1 MAIGLTN
8 FIKGLN
14 SSKYIPFQIIKVA
27 LRSFI
32 LLKRRFIK
40 ALILYYFNFSLLI

>member
-14 SSKYIPFQIIKVA
+14 LSKYIPFQIIKVA

-32 LLKRRFIK
+32 LLKKHFIR
-40 ALILYYFNFSLLI
+40 ALILCYFNLSLPI